1 MDPDSRS
8 ASVTPADVADSLQV
22 LRGIVGREL
31 PADQWDEV
39 DQSVTLLTTA
49 LTAGDG
55 DTVRHATGLLELLSP
70 ERGPT
75 TLARVMPA
83 PSGVRARVRRAVE
96 ILERVV
102 PVAIYLS
109 DGGDHELVESAVR
122 QYLDS
127 LGFSVIGR
135 EDPVTGSWWLRMLA
149 ALGIHAV
156 EARLVQA
163 QDAQNTALLTQS
175 LAPVIASLQ
184 STKDA
189 VIRLGAVLEVKV
201 DWTIIVTQLTAEQ
214 QLVLDHSPQL
224 MTTPQKIL
232 HGLVLPPT

>member
-1 MDPDSRS
+1 MDPNIRG
-8 ASVTPADVADSLQV
+8 ASVAPADVADALQV
-22 LRGIVGREL
+22 LHGIVGREL

-39 DQSVTLLTTA
+39 DQSVALLTTA

-55 DTVRHATGLLELLSP
+55 GTVRHATGLLELFGP

-75 TLARVMPA
+75 TFARVVPA
-83 PSGVRARVRRAVE
+83 PSALLASVRRAIE

-189 VIRLGAVLEVKV
+189 VIRLGAVLVVKV
-201 DWTIIVTQLTAEQ
+201 DWTIIVTQLTVEQ

-232 HGLVLPPT
+232 HGLVLPPK

>member
-1 MDPDSRS
+1 
-8 ASVTPADVADSLQV
+8 
-22 LRGIVGREL
+22 
-31 PADQWDEV
+31 
-39 DQSVTLLTTA
+39 
-49 LTAGDG
+49 
-55 DTVRHATGLLELLSP
+55 
-70 ERGPT
+70 
-75 TLARVMPA
+75 
-83 PSGVRARVRRAVE
+83 
-96 ILERVV
+96 
-102 PVAIYLS
+102 
-109 DGGDHELVESAVR
+109 
-122 QYLDS
+122 
-127 LGFSVIGR
+127 
-135 EDPVTGSWWLRMLA
+135 MLA

-189 VIRLGAVLEVKV
+189 VIRLGAVLVVKI

-232 HGLVLPPT
+232 HGLVLPPK

>member
-1 MDPDSRS
+1 MDPDSLG
-8 ASVTPADVADSLQV
+8 ASVTPADVADALQV
-22 LRGIVGREL
+22 LRGIAGREL
-31 PADQWDEV
+31 PADQWEEV
-39 DQSVTLLTTA
+39 DQSVTLLATA

-75 TLARVMPA
+75 TLARAIPA
-83 PSGVRARVRRAVE
+83 PSALRASVRGAIE

-122 QYLDS
+122 RYLDS

-189 VIRLGAVLEVKV
+189 VIRLGAVLVVKV

-232 HGLVLPPT
+232 HGLVLPPK